1 MNTTKNSYTL
11 IYMTIMIVI
20 VSLLLS
26 ITSGALKGRQ
36 NENIKLD
43 KKKQILSSLPII
55 DLSTGDAAEIYA
67 TTIKEFNILNAE
79 GETVKQLNPVD
90 DFDYRATE
98 GEFPIYIAEVEGA
111 TKYIIPLNGKGLW
124 GAIWGYI
131 ALNDN
136 RNTVYGVFFAHASET
151 PGLGANIVTDNF
163 RNPFVGKEI
172 IKDGQFASIAIMKVG
187 QKAVGQDQVDAL
199 SGGTITSKGVEA
211 MLQSS
216 LVDYTAFCLMNTS
229 SCSVA
234 EEVAAEISEVSETEE
249 TETEVAVE
257 SEVTECESKT
267 EGGNE

>member
-11 IYMTIMIVI
+11 IYMTVMIVI

-26 ITSGALKGRQ
+26 ITSGALKSRQ

-43 KKKQILSSLPII
+43 KKKQILSSLPAI
-55 DLSTGDAAEIYA
+55 DLTKGDAAELYS
-67 TTIKEFNILNAE
+67 TTIKEFNILDAK
-79 GETVKQLNPVD
+79 GELVKQLDPVN
-90 DFDYRATE
+90 DFDYKAGE
-98 GEFPIYIAEVEGA
+98 GEYPIYIAEVEGT

-131 ALNDN
+131 ALNDD

-172 IKDGQFASIAIMKVG
+172 IKDGKFASIAIMKSG

-199 SGGTITSKGVEA
+199 SGGTVTSKGVES
-211 MLQSS
+211 MLQTS
-216 LVDYTAFCLMNTS
+216 LVNYTDFCLMNG
-229 SCSVA
+229 
-234 EEVAAEISEVSETEE
+234 AAVEAE
-249 TETEVAVE
+249 TETAAVE
-257 SEVTECESKT
+257 AESMKTECESKI
-267 EGGNE
+267 EGGNK

>member
-67 TTIKEFNILNAE
+67 STIKEFNILNAE
-79 GETVKQLNPVD
+79 GEMVKQLDPVN
-90 DFDYRATE
+90 DFEYKAAE
-98 GEFPIYIAEVEGA
+98 GEYPIYIAEVEGA

-151 PGLGANIVTDNF
+151 PGLGSNIVTDGF

-172 IKDGQFASIAIMKVG
+172 IKNGEFASIAIMKAG

-199 SGGTITSKGVEA
+199 SGGTVTSKGVEA

-216 LVDYTAFCLMNTS
+216 LVNYTAFCLMNTS
-229 SCSVA
+229 SCNVA
-234 EEVAAEISEVSETEE
+234 EETVAEISETEMA
-249 TETEVAVE
+249 EVVAE